1 MGEQCILLKCGIII
15 SMKTL
20 LPQRPLS
27 STRVGQTKFTSF
39 SQKQT
44 SDLQNKY
51 QSAITKR
58 QTLARARGAAEAQGD
73 TRLAETYKTM
83 EQQTERSVD
92 RLQGEMKV
100 AGLDAT
106 KIDEY

>member
-1 MGEQCILLKCGIII
+1 
-15 SMKTL
+15 MKTL
-20 LPQRPLS
+20 LPQRPVN
-27 STRVGQTKFTSF
+27 TVRVGQTRFTSF
-39 SQKQT
+39 SQKQN

-73 TRLAETYKTM
+73 SKLAETYKTM

-106 KIDEY
+106 KVGEY